1 MTGDKNTD
9 HILTGKRV
17 SPHSSRPDVFYF
29 FSHRTFLKTILA
41 SRTSGTFGFAP
52 THKAD
57 PSAKPK
63 EPLFSQRTYSN
74 NKHNTNNMLKNM
86 FNILHLLK
94 VNFLSLT
101 HK

>member
-1 MTGDKNTD
+1 LTGDQKHTD
-9 HILTGKRV
+9 QIANGQRV
-17 SPHSSRPDVFYF
+17 IRHLSRPDVFYF

-63 EPLFSQRTYSN
+63 EPLFSHRPIFISYFN
-74 NKHNTNNMLKNM
+74 ELIALKN
-86 FNILHLLK
+86 
-94 VNFLSLT
+94 V
-101 HK
+101 